1 MPEIPRLIFGG
12 NNKTMSTAK
21 PESGRIFQSPVL
33 EALTKTHIAVP
44 LVIFYGIGAASG
56 YVAVHIRRGDKT
68 QSEAVTSPLAL
79 PSEPSLDAFW
89 SAWTTLDMGTQLRNT
104 LIIAVGTV
112 VIATALSIVPAYAF
126 SRFSFPWQT
135 PIFILLLTTLMLSQQ
150 SIVIPLYELLENIG
164 LLNSLFGL
172 MLVHAA
178 YALPFYI
185 FILRGFF
192 AAIPIELDQAA
203 SVDGASDRQ
212 TLQYII
218 GPLMIPGIAVAASIN
233 FISVWNEF
241 FFAAIFLADSDKYPV
256 TVGLVLVTTSKYFA
270 SFNMPAAAALIA
282 QLPTVIFYVVAYR
295 WITRGF
301 VGGAVKG

>member
-1 MPEIPRLIFGG
+1 MRTGEDHRRRSTRWSGARTALVLLVVGG
-12 NNKTMSTAK
+12 TMAIWFYPLFLVISTA
-21 PESGRIFQSPVL
+21 L
-33 EALTKTHIAVP
+33 
-44 LVIFYGIGAASG
+44 
-56 YVAVHIRRGDKT
+56 KT